1 MMVSFMWSNEFLATE
16 SVTFASIGSRT
27 NKRYETEKKTEE
39 AADYGGGLYARE
51 PQGCPDGGDIR
62 AKKVYDRKRLKRAG
76 IKLNDDLPFRK

>member
-1 MMVSFMWSNEFLATE
+1 MWRNEFLATE
-16 SVTFASIGSRT
+16 DVTFASIGCKT
-27 NKRYETEKKTEE
+27 KRYETEEKTEE

-51 PQGCPDGGDIR
+51 PQGGPDGGDIR